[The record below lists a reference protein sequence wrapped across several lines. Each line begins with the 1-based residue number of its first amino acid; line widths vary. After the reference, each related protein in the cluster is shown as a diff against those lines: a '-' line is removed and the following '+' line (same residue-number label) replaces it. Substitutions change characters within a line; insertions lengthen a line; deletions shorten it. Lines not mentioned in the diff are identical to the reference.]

1 MNVQTKQILKDVAIG
16 AVQGVF
22 SFGVGCLA
30 GKIAKGPILMTG
42 ALYGIAA
49 VANYAL
55 NKLAQFLANKQKWN
69 ISTYQFSLALVG
81 AALATAM
88 SVTAFALGIFGP
100 VGLGVTLGLG
110 LLIPAYHIGVGL
122 YAKFNKKDMP
132 YPDAVELT
140 KKKLADDATDK
151 EKAKLAGKKFFYG
164 LVTG

>member
-16 AVQGVF
+16 AVHGGI
-22 SFGVGCLA
+22 SFGIGCLA

-42 ALYGIAA
+42 ALYAIAG
-49 VANYAL
+49 VASYAL

-69 ISTYQFSLALVG
+69 VSTYQFSLAIVG
-81 AALATAM
+81 AVLATAM

-110 LLIPAYHIGVGL
+110 LLVPAYHIGIGL
-122 YAKFNKKDMP
+122 YAKLSKKDMP

-140 KKKLADDATDK
+140 KKKLADEATDK
-151 EKAKLAGKKFFYG
+151 EKAELAGTKFFYG